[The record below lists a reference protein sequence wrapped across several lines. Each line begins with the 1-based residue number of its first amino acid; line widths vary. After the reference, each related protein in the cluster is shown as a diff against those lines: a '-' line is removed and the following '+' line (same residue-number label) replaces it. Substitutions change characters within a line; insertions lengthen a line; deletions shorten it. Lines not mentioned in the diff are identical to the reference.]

1 MQVRA
6 AGDAALLLATDM
18 RADQD
23 GNGAATVAALIRA
36 ADLPGVIDVVP
47 GAATVLVSVEPGSW
61 ALPALA
67 ARLTE
72 LASAAAGKQVT
83 AAAGAAET
91 IDVCYDGPDLADVAS
106 LTGLSIADV
115 ISRHQAAEYRV
126 GWLGFAPGFAYLTGL
141 DPLLASVPRLDTPRL
156 RVPAGSVAIAGG
168 LAAVYPAG
176 SPGGWRLLGR
186 TPARLWDPDRDPP
199 ALLAPGTLVR
209 FRAVDSLPAQL
220 GRTRLDQAPLDQ
232 APLDQA
238 PLDQARANR
247 PEPDLAAPDHAVP
260 DLAAHGGAATT
271 TTGAER
277 RVEVMQPGPLTTVQD
292 LGRAGLAHL
301 GVPASGAADASSLRL
316 ANSLVGNEAGAACLE
331 VTLGRLTLRFDSAAA
346 IAVTGAPV
354 PVIVGNEEFG
364 TGTAVAV
371 PAGSVLRLG
380 APATGLRSYVAI
392 DGGIGIPPVLGSRSA
407 DCLSGLGP
415 RPLRPGDWLP
425 VERPR
430 SPLMK
435 SLRPRPRAIGPVVP
449 AAGTPE
455 LRVIAGPRDDWFGA
469 AALDVLAAASF
480 VVTPASNRTGLRLSG
495 PGLHRSRP
503 GELPSEGMAAGS
515 IQVTHEGQLILLLAD
530 RPTTGGYPVIAVVVA
545 ADLGL
550 AAQLR
555 PGQQVLFRVS
565 QGLAWPPLGSA
576 G

>member
-1 MQVRA
+1 
-6 AGDAALLLATDM
+6 
-18 RADQD
+18 
-23 GNGAATVAALIRA
+23 
-36 ADLPGVIDVVP
+36 
-47 GAATVLVSVEPGSW
+47 
-61 ALPALA
+61 
-67 ARLTE
+67 
-72 LASAAAGKQVT
+72 
-83 AAAGAAET
+83 
-91 IDVCYDGPDLADVAS
+91 
-106 LTGLSIADV
+106 
-115 ISRHQAAEYRV
+115 
-126 GWLGFAPGFAYLTGL
+126 
-141 DPLLASVPRLDTPRL
+141 
-156 RVPAGSVAIAGG
+156 
-168 LAAVYPAG
+168 
-176 SPGGWRLLGR
+176 
-186 TPARLWDPDRDPP
+186 
-199 ALLAPGTLVR
+199 
-209 FRAVDSLPAQL
+209 
-220 GRTRLDQAPLDQ
+220 
-232 APLDQA
+232 
-238 PLDQARANR
+238 LDQARANR

-277 RVEVMQPGPLTTVQD
+277 RVEVLQPGPLTTVQD

-495 PGLHRSRP
+495 PGLQRSRP